1 MSRIER
7 INPQKA
13 EGTIRKLLEAV
24 RRRVGMTPNLIR
36 TMACSAATLA
46 GYLGLDEALGKGAL
60 SSREREQIA
69 LAVAEANGCGY
80 CLAAHTASGKLFGLS
95 ELEVCDARRGSAT
108 AKREDAILKFAGEV
122 LARRGHVRDN
132 ELRRVRRAGLT
143 DGEITEIV
151 ANVALNVFT
160 NYMTEVAATKVDFP
174 PAAVVEACEHL
185 THPFQT
191 QNKKEQR

>member
-7 INPQKA
+7 ISPQKA
-13 EGTIRKLLEAV
+13 EGTIRELLEAV
-24 RRRVGMTPNLIR
+24 RRKLGMTPNLIR

-46 GYLGLDEALGKGAL
+46 GYLGLNEALGKGAL

-69 LAVAEANGCGY
+69 LAVAQANGCQY
-80 CLAAHTASGKLFGLS
+80 CLAAHTAFGKLLGLS

-122 LARRGHVRDN
+122 LARRGRVPDH
-132 ELRRVRRAGLT
+132 ELDRVRRAGLT

-151 ANVALNVFT
+151 ANIALNVFT
-160 NYMTEVAATKVDFP
+160 NYLTEVAATEVDFP
-174 PAAVVEACEHL
+174 SAAAAEACPHL
-185 THPFQT
+185 THPT
-191 QNKKEQR
+191 PNKKEQRS